1 MLREIATKYRLK
13 MRGARRLSPPVGP
26 SFIEELT
33 RLNIKAGVLRQKLA
47 SFCRETPFAL

>member
-26 SFIEELT
+26 
-33 RLNIKAGVLRQKLA
+33 RACRHLRDSQI
-47 SFCRETPFAL
+47 SWRVIHG